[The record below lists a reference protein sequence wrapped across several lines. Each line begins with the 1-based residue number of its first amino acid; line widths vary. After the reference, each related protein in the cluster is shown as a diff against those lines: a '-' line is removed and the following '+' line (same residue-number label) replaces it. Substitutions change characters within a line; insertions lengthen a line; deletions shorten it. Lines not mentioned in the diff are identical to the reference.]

1 MPLRLFQ
8 RRVKDSMQTH
18 VVTVNAQDTVHD
30 ALERMLENK
39 VSALPVVDHR
49 GHCVGI
55 LSSRDF
61 VDMTHELDEDFHDA
75 SHESEIWWS
84 GFIRNLSE
92 NIGDQSVMDLMTE
105 EVISVAADD
114 LLVHA
119 ARTML
124 AQHVHR
130 LPVIDDQ
137 QRLLGIISTT
147 DVLRAFVEAAG
158 HGDPGQGGTG

>member
-1 MPLRLFQ
+1 MANQLFQ
-8 RRVKDSMQTH
+8 RRVQDVMRKH

-30 ALERMLENK
+30 ALELMLENK
-39 VSALPVVDHR
+39 VSALPVVDHL

-55 LSSRDF
+55 LSGRDF
-61 VDMTHELDEDFHDA
+61 VDMTHDLDEDFHEA
-75 SHESEIWWS
+75 SHESEVWW
-84 GFIRNLSE
+84 GAFIRNLSE

-105 EVISVAADD
+105 EVISVSADD

-124 AQHVHR
+124 DARVHR
-130 LPVIDDQ
+130 LPVLDGEHRI
-137 QRLLGIISTT
+137 LGIISMT

-158 HGDPGQGGTG
+158 HHQGSFEK

>member
-1 MPLRLFQ
+1 
-8 RRVKDSMQTH
+8 MQSH

-49 GHCVGI
+49 GQCVGI

-61 VDMTHELDEDFHDA
+61 VDMTRELDQDFHDA
-75 SHESEIWWS
+75 SHDSEIWWT

-92 NIGDQSVMDLMTE
+92 NFGDQSVMDLMTE
-105 EVISVAADD
+105 EVIAIGADD
-114 LLVHA
+114 LLVDA

-124 AQHVHR
+124 AQRVHR
-130 LPVIDDQ
+130 LPVIDG
-137 QRLLGIISTT
+137 QRRLVGIVSTT
-147 DVLRAFVEAAG
+147 DVLRALVEAAD
-158 HGDPGQGGTG
+158 HVQATRV

>member
-1 MPLRLFQ
+1 
-8 RRVKDSMQTH
+8 MQTH
-18 VVTVNAQDTVHD
+18 VVTVNAQDTVHI
-30 ALERMLENK
+30 ALEKMLENK

-61 VDMTHELDEDFHDA
+61 VDMTQELDQDFHEA
-75 SHESEIWWS
+75 PHESEVWWT
-84 GFIRNLSE
+84 GFMRNLSE

-105 EVISVAADD
+105 EVVSVAADD
-114 LLVHA
+114 LLVQA
-119 ARTML
+119 ARIML
-124 AQHVHR
+124 AQRVHR
-130 LPVIDDQ
+130 LPVIDGQ

-158 HGDPGQGGTG
+158 HGDTARG

>member
-8 RRVKDSMQTH
+8 RRVKDAMQTH
-18 VVTVNAQDTVHD
+18 VVTVNSQDTVHD

-49 GHCVGI
+49 GQCVGI

-61 VDMTHELDEDFHDA
+61 VDMAHELDEDFHDA
-75 SHESEIWWS
+75 SHESEVWWS
-84 GFIRNLSE
+84 AFMRSLSE

-105 EVISVAADD
+105 EVVSVTADD

-119 ARTML
+119 ARIML
-124 AQHVHR
+124 TQRVHR

-137 QRLLGIISTT
+137 QHLLGIISTT
-147 DVLRAFVEAAG
+147 DVLRAFVDAAG
-158 HGDPGQGGTG
+158 H

>member
-8 RRVKDSMQTH
+8 RHVRDSMRTH

-61 VDMTHELDEDFHDA
+61 VDMTRELDQDFHDA
-75 SHESEIWWS
+75 SHDSEIWWT

-92 NIGDQSVMDLMTE
+92 NFGDQSVMDLMTE
-105 EVISVAADD
+105 EVISIGPDD
-114 LLVHA
+114 LLVDA

-124 AQHVHR
+124 TQHVHR
-130 LPVIDDQ
+130 LPVIDGQ
-137 QRLLGIISTT
+137 GRLLGIISTT
-147 DVLRAFVEAAG
+147 DVLRALVEAAG
-158 HGDPGQGGTG
+158 QVQAVRV

>member
-8 RRVKDSMQTH
+8 RHVRDAMQTH
-18 VVTVNAQDTVHD
+18 VVTVNSQDTVHD

-61 VDMTHELDEDFHDA
+61 VDMTRELDQDFHDVG
-75 SHESEIWWS
+75 HDSEVWWT

-92 NIGDQSVMDLMTE
+92 NFGDQSVMDLMTE
-105 EVISVAADD
+105 EVVSVGADE
-114 LLVHA
+114 LLVAA

-124 AQHVHR
+124 NQYVHR
-130 LPVIDDQ
+130 LAVIDS
-137 QRLLGIISTT
+137 QRRLVGIISTT
-147 DVLRAFVEAAG
+147 DVLRALVEAAG
-158 HGDPGQGGTG
+158 KVETARAGA

>member
-18 VVTVNAQDTVHD
+18 VVTVNAQDTVHV

-61 VDMTHELDEDFHDA
+61 VDMTQELDQDFHEA
-75 SHESEIWWS
+75 PHESEVWWT
-84 GFIRNLSE
+84 GFMRNLSE

-105 EVISVAADD
+105 EVVSVAADD
-114 LLVHA
+114 LLVQA
-119 ARTML
+119 ARIML

-130 LPVIDDQ
+130 LPVIDGQ

-158 HGDPGQGGTG
+158 HGDMARG

>member
-8 RRVKDSMQTH
+8 RRVKDAMQTH

-49 GHCVGI
+49 GQCVGI

-61 VDMTHELDEDFHDA
+61 VDMAHELDQDFHEA
-75 SHESEIWWS
+75 FHESEVWWS
-84 GFIRNLSE
+84 AFIRNLSE

-124 AQHVHR
+124 AQRVHR
-130 LPVIDDQ
+130 LPVIDDH

-158 HGDPGQGGTG
+158 HVDPARG

>member
-1 MPLRLFQ
+1 MANQLFR
-8 RRVKDSMQTH
+8 RRVKDSMQPH

-39 VSALPVVDHR
+39 VSALPVLDHR

-61 VDMTHELDEDFHDA
+61 VDMTHELDEDFHEA
-75 SHESEIWWS
+75 SHESEVWWS
-84 GFIRNLSE
+84 VFIRNLSE

-114 LLVHA
+114 LLVDA

-124 AQHVHR
+124 SQRVHR
-130 LPVIDDQ
+130 LPVTDDQ
-137 QRLLGIISTT
+137 KRLLGIISTT

-158 HGDPGQGGTG
+158 SETA

>member
-1 MPLRLFQ
+1 MASQLFQ
-8 RRVKDSMQTH
+8 RRVKDSMRTH

-30 ALERMLENK
+30 ALELMLENK

-61 VDMTHELDEDFHDA
+61 VDMAHELDEDFHDA
-75 SHESEIWWS
+75 SHEGEVWW
-84 GFIRNLSE
+84 GAFIRSLSE

-105 EVISVAADD
+105 EVVSVAAED
-114 LLVHA
+114 LLVDA

-124 AQHVHR
+124 SQRIHR
-130 LPVIDDQ
+130 LPVIDGEK
-137 QRLLGIISTT
+137 RLLGIVSTT

-158 HGDPGQGGTG
+158 HDPARG